1 MKQLFLSLVVVL
13 CAAVSFPAFAQ
24 TSIAV
29 VDVEKVLSE
38 ADAAKTLNKKRSEA
52 REKFLSSLS
61 KQEQSLREEG
71 KALFEKRNDLAPE
84 EFAKKQKEYEGK
96 LLEVRKM
103 TQKQKRVFEE
113 ASATSLSQLQDHLA
127 EIVRKIA
134 KDKDYG
140 IVISNR
146 NVIAG
151 EKSLD
156 ITEETIKAMN
166 AKKLKIP
173 FDVKK

>member
-13 CAAVSFPAFAQ
+13 CVFSGSYAFAE

-29 VDVEKVLSE
+29 VDVERVLKE
-38 ADAAKTLNKKRSEA
+38 ADAAKALSKKRADA

-61 KQEQSLREEG
+61 KQEKTLREEG
-71 KALFEKRNDLAPE
+71 KVLLGQRKDLSPE
-84 EFAKKQKEYEGK
+84 EFAKKQKEYEGT

-103 TQKQKRVFEE
+103 TQKQKRAFEG
-113 ASATSLSQLQDHLA
+113 ASIKSLSKLQDHLA
-127 EIVRKIA
+127 DVVRKIA

-156 ITEETIKAMN
+156 ITDETIKAMN
-166 AKKLKIP
+166 NKKIKIP
-173 FDVKK
+173 FDVK